1 MVSNRASR
9 SRLEIAEKEPR
20 GGAERGNVKL
30 EKERRAA
37 TEDGKVKMENGERRR
52 RGEMEAGV
60 CTEQASRL

>member
-9 SRLEIAEKEPR
+9 SRLEMAEEPR
-20 GGAERGNVKL
+20 VAVEN
-30 EKERRAA
+30 
-37 TEDGKVKMENGERRR
+37 GKVKMENGEKRR

>member
-9 SRLEIAEKEPR
+9 SRLEMAE
-20 GGAERGNVKL
+20 
-30 EKERRAA
+30 ERRAA
-37 TEDGKVKMENGERRR
+37 AEDGKVKMENGGKAA